1 MSLNTDAR
9 RLDPRPA
16 EGPGPSRSASRGG
29 AILNAARDYAGILGM
44 LAATVALMLIE
55 PAIAAPSN
63 LAHVVDQSAALVIM
77 SLGMAVAMSTRGV
90 DLTIA
95 QVADAAGLV
104 AAWLLL
110 QGQPPLVVIVVP
122 LLVALLVGVVNGV
135 LMGYIGVPAIIG
147 TLGVMFII
155 RTAELILSNTRE
167 PQILFTLPSSE
178 TDVFFFIGQG
188 TIGPVPVEVLLAA
201 LMVGVAYLITRRSTL
216 GRFFDAI
223 GGNARASY
231 LAGVDI
237 RRVFASGFVISA
249 LMAAIGG
256 ITIAS
261 RAGIAAPGSVEP
273 MLLDTFVAVYLGGVV
288 SRSGRITVVGTAI
301 GALFVGLIGNAL
313 TDPRPGGSRTL
324 PRLRARAAPCHDR
337 RPHAPRRILRS
348 QEVFSVTH
356 HRLPHAHRHPARG
369 DSRRLRTSSRDST
382 PSAPTRR

>member
-9 RLDPRPA
+9 RSSPRPA
-16 EGPGPSRSASRGG
+16 EGPGPSGSASRVG
-29 AILNAARDYAGILGM
+29 ALLNMARDHAGILGM
-44 LAATVALMLIE
+44 LAATVALVLIE
-55 PAIAAPSN
+55 PAIAAPKN
-63 LAHVVDQSAALVIM
+63 LAGIVDQSAALVIM
-77 SLGMAVAMSTRGV
+77 SMGMAVAMSTRGV

-110 QGQPPLVVIVVP
+110 QGQPPVVVIVVP
-122 LLVALLVGVVNGV
+122 LLVALLVGVINGV

-188 TIGPVPVEVLLAA
+188 KIGPVPVEVLLAA
-201 LMVGVAYLITRRSTL
+201 LMVAVAYLITRRSTL

-223 GGNARASY
+223 GGSARASY

-273 MLLDTFVAVYLGGVV
+273 MLLDTFVAVYLGSVV
-288 SRSGRITVVGTAI
+288 SRTGRITVVGTAI

-313 TDPRPGGSRTL
+313 TILGLGAAAHYLVYGFVLLLAMTVG
-324 PRLRARAAPCHDR
+324 RLRRVE
-337 RPHAPRRILRS
+337 S
-348 QEVFSVTH
+348 
-356 HRLPHAHRHPARG
+356 
-369 DSRRLRTSSRDST
+369 
-382 PSAPTRR
+382 